1 MKHLLLLLLFGCLSS
16 EVLSATAK
24 PNIIV
29 IFTDDMGYGDIGPFS
44 DKHKTPNLDRMAAKG
59 VKLTSLAEAV
69 KNYPALDKSGG
80 SATEAGEELGAT
92 TTDDDDK
99 EAKRKANRAMKKE
112 AEAKEAK

>member
-1 MKHLLLLLLFGCLSS
+1 MTFDTLETPVPL
-16 EVLSATAK
+16 V
-24 PNIIV
+24 
-29 IFTDDMGYGDIGPFS
+29 DI
-44 DKHKTPNLDRMAAKG
+44 DVMAHNLDRMAAKG